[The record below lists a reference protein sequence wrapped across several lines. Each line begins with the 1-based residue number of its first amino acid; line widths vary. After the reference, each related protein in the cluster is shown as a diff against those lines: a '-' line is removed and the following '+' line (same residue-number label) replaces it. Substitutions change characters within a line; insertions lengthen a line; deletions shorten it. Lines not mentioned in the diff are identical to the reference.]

1 MRERYTTR
9 SFILAGLELLEE
21 ERSLRSLNL
30 RKIAKR
36 VGCAHTNAYNYVGSF
51 EELLWLLLDEAIRVL
66 LSYGQIE
73 APDTVYDQSPKVD
86 LIDAYISFAVEHP
99 ALYHLIWDD
108 MLRGEPPS
116 DIQITMRAP
125 GRLFQEY
132 LEYRLGKQGELAQI
146 ARIIMCYL
154 HGELSIYVSGRSS
167 ENAAAA
173 RSTISAG
180 AHHLLKLLSAPS
192 GEYL

>member
-1 MRERYTTR
+1 
-9 SFILAGLELLEE
+9 
-21 ERSLRSLNL
+21 
-30 RKIAKR
+30 
-36 VGCAHTNAYNYVGSF
+36 
-51 EELLWLLLDEAIRVL
+51 
-66 LSYGQIE
+66 
-73 APDTVYDQSPKVD
+73 
-86 LIDAYISFAVEHP
+86 
-99 ALYHLIWDD
+99 
-108 MLRGEPPS
+108 MLRGEAPS

-132 LEYRLGKQGELAQI
+132 LEYRLGKQRELAQI

-167 ENAAAA
+167 EDAATAT
-173 RSTISAG
+173 STISAG